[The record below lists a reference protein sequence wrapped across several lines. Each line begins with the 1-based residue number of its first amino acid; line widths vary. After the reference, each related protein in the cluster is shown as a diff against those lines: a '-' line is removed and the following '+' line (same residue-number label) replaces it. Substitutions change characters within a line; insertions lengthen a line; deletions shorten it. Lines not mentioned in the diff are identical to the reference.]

1 MGLEVTRIN
10 IPVEIEKKIEEI
22 SEEMGIDKED
32 VVIEAL
38 REFLEEYQDYEEA
51 YKRYK
56 DSNDKLITIE
66 EMRDSL
72 GI

>member
-56 DSNDKLITIE
+56 DSNDKLITVE
-66 EMRDSL
+66 EMRD
-72 GI
+72 I

>member
-56 DSNDKLITIE
+56 DSNDKLITME
-66 EMRDSL
+66 EMRD
-72 GI
+72 I

>member
-1 MGLEVTRIN
+1 MGVEVTRIN
-10 IPVEIEKKIEEI
+10 IPIEIEKKIEEI

-32 VVIEAL
+32 IVIEAL

-56 DSNDKLITIE
+56 NSNDKLITIE